1 MKHLIAAALSTVTL
15 ALPLAAQAQDRVFS
29 VDIGGGVSAAPT
41 YPGADDVEAG
51 PWLIW
56 RNAGISTSGGD
67 EGRAEGFSIS
77 PSFGTV
83 GEREP
88 GDDPALAGLGEI
100 DRAYELGA
108 KASYTGGPVTGYMAL
123 RKGFGGHDGVVGE
136 AGVKYRTDASDR
148 LSLWSGL
155 ELGYGDDS
163 YNQTYFG
170 IGAADATA
178 SGYAP
183 YDAGGGINRVAAKL
197 EARYSLNEN
206 TAILGEI
213 EYGRLIGD
221 AGDSPLVQD
230 RDQPAV
236 RLGIVRNFSFGF

>member
-1 MKHLIAAALSTVTL
+1 MKHLIAAVLTTVTL
-15 ALPLAAQAQDRVFS
+15 AVPLAAQAQDRVFS
-29 VDIGGGVSAAPT
+29 VDIGGGVSVSPT

-56 RNAGISTSGGD
+56 RNAGFSDSAGAD
-67 EGRAEGFSIS
+67 GRAQGFSIS

-83 GEREP
+83 GERNP
-88 GDDPALAGLGEI
+88 DDDPALAGLGEI

-108 KASYTGGPVTGYMAL
+108 KASYTSGPMTGYLAL

-155 ELGYGDDS
+155 ELGYGNDS

-170 IGAADATA
+170 ISAADAA
-178 SGYAP
+178 SSGYAA
-183 YDAGGGINRVAAKL
+183 YDAGSGINRVAAKL

-206 TAILGEI
+206 TAILGEL
-213 EYGRLIGD
+213 EYGRLVGD

-230 RDQPAV
+230 RSQPAV